1 MGGSIGLQGA
11 SKQRFDLVAG
21 GAVVLV
27 IELHP
32 DTRGTITLRPFVK
45 GGGLFIPT
53 NRSYALGDEVFI
65 LLSLIDE
72 PERIPIAGTVVWVTP
87 KGPEGNRA
95 SGIGV
100 QFNNEDN
107 GAARNKISRSCI
119 SNV

>member
-1 MGGSIGLQGA
+1 MPVDSGHSA
-11 SKQRFDLVAG
+11 QRQS
-21 GAVVLV
+21 VLSLM
-27 IELHP
+27 IKDKNALYAAYM
-32 DTRGTITLRPFVK
+32 PFVK

-107 GAARNKISRSCI
+107 GAARNKIETLLGGSLQADRSTQTM
-119 SNV
+119 

>member
-1 MGGSIGLQGA
+1 M
-11 SKQRFDLVAG
+11 
-21 GAVVLV
+21 
-27 IELHP
+27 
-32 DTRGTITLRPFVK
+32 PFVK

-107 GAARNKISRSCI
+107 GAARNKIETLLGGSLQADRSTQTM
-119 SNV
+119 